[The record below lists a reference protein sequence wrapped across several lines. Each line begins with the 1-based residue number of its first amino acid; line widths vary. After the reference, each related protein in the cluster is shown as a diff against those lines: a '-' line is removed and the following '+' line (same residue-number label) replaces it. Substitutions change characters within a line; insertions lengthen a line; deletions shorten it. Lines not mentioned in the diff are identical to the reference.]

1 VSPLLAHIP
10 AAFAAGAAATGMAQ
24 ALFGLAGV
32 RRFMRTPPSELRAWP
47 AVTVMKPLHGPE
59 TLLAEAVE
67 TFFKQDYP
75 ALQLVFGVQRA
86 DDPAAAVVHHLC
98 ARYPQVDA
106 TLVVDP
112 TLHGANGKISNLI
125 NMLPAA
131 KHPVLVVSDSDMHV
145 AADYVRQVAAAL
157 GTRGTGLVTTLYV
170 GRAAMPGLASAL
182 GAAYINQIF
191 ASGAVMART
200 LGRQDCLGATMA
212 LRRSTLQRIGGF
224 EALVPYV
231 ADDGVL
237 GKLVHATGQ
246 RVAMAATVPATT
258 VAEPGL
264 GALFRHELRWART
277 IRAMAPAAF
286 LLSAVQFPVFWA
298 MLAVALV
305 PHHVW
310 PAAMLAL
317 AVLVRAVSGRLIERA
332 LGAAVTPLWL
342 VPLRDVLSVVVMAAS
357 LGGRKVAW
365 RGQVLSTAPDR
376 ALVTRDKR
384 FAVPRALAHREGV
397 GT

>member
-1 VSPLLAHIP
+1 MSPLLAHIP
-10 AAFAAGAAATGMAQ
+10 AAFAAGAATTGMVQ
-24 ALFGLAGV
+24 AMLGLAGV
-32 RRFMRTPPSELRAWP
+32 RRFMRTAPAALRAWP
-47 AVTVMKPLHGPE
+47 AVTIMKPLHGPE
-59 TLLAEAVE
+59 ALLTEALE
-67 TFFKQDYP
+67 TFFRQDYP

-86 DDPAAAVVHHLC
+86 DDPAAAVVQLLC
-98 ARYPQVDA
+98 SRYPHVDA
-106 TLVVDP
+106 TLVIDP
-112 TLHGANGKISNLI
+112 ALHGANGKISNLI

-131 KHPVLVVSDSDMHV
+131 KHPVLVISDSDMHV
-145 AADYVRQVAAAL
+145 APDYVRQVAAAL
-157 GTRGTGLVTTLYV
+157 AAPGTGLVTSLYV
-170 GRAAMPGLASAL
+170 GRAALPGLASAL

-224 EALVPYV
+224 EALAAYV

-237 GKLVHATGQ
+237 GRLVHATGQ

-264 GALFRHELRWART
+264 GALFHHELRWART

-305 PHHVW
+305 PHHIW
-310 PAAMLAL
+310 PAGILTL

-332 LGAAVTPLWL
+332 LGATVTPLWL
-342 VPLRDVLSVVVMAAS
+342 VPLRDMLSIVVMAAS

-365 RGQVLSTAPDR
+365 RGQLLSTAPDR
-376 ALVTRDKR
+376 ALVTREQR
-384 FAVPRALAHREGV
+384 FAVPPALAHREGV